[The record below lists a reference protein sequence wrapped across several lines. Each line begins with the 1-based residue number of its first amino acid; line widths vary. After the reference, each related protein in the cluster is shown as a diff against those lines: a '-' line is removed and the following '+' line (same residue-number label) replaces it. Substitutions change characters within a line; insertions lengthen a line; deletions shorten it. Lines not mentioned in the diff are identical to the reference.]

1 MDVDEAI
8 TSRRSVRAFKSD
20 PVAHETVA
28 HILEVASRA
37 PSGTNI
43 QPWHVHVLTGD
54 ALKSLSDAVLDAYW
68 NEPEKHHN
76 DRLHYMEDWRDPYLA
91 RRRKIGWDLYGLLG
105 IKKGERDKTREFHA
119 RNFKFFNAPV
129 GMIFTIDRD
138 MGWMSWLDYGMFM
151 QNICIAAR
159 GQGLHTCPQAAW
171 GQYHDVIEKHLD
183 LPSQQLVHCGMS
195 LGYED
200 TTAEVSKLRTVREP
214 LDRFVT
220 FHESRESVRPQAA
233 S

>member
-20 PVAHETVA
+20 AVPRETVA

-43 QPWHVHVLTGD
+43 QPWHVHVFTGD
-54 ALKSLSDAVLDAYW
+54 SLTSLSDAVLDAYW
-68 NEPEKHHN
+68 NEPEKHSN

-105 IKKGERDKTREFHA
+105 IKKGEREKTREFHS

-151 QNICIAAR
+151 ENICIAAR

-171 GQYHDVIEKHLD
+171 GQYHDVIEKHLA
-183 LPSQQLVHCGMS
+183 LPPEQVVHCGMS
-195 LGYED
+195 LGFED
-200 TTAEVSKLRTVREP
+200 TTAKVNSLATVREP
-214 LDRFVT
+214 LDTFVT
-220 FHESRESVRPQAA
+220 FHGPRAA
-233 S
+233 G